1 MSYEINNDDI
11 KRFIVS
17 LDKAIKFSYAT
28 NEANDQNFPKIL
40 LGESRDY
47 LDNEK
52 AKPYTR
58 PFVGLLLERRESASL
73 SDTKFF
79 SGMKQHGSI
88 SPSAS
93 AYTENDID
101 YFRKDNEFVLILRA
115 KSKKEIY
122 SCVQSI
128 EKIFLV
134 PELKKILDCE
144 LCIFVSSKEKREI
157 EDDFFVAEVKIHVRT
172 IVKKHAIDGAF
183 FDKINITYGSL
194 CRYYD
199 LSSQK
204 CTYSSIHGTKAERED
219 DADDI
224 QCYNQ
229 WCKDYLKQN

>member
-28 NEANDQNFPKIL
+28 NEVNDQNFPKIL

-101 YFRKDNEFVLILRA
+101 YFRKE
-115 KSKKEIY
+115 
-122 SCVQSI
+122 
-128 EKIFLV
+128 
-134 PELKKILDCE
+134 
-144 LCIFVSSKEKREI
+144 
-157 EDDFFVAEVKIHVRT
+157 
-172 IVKKHAIDGAF
+172 
-183 FDKINITYGSL
+183 
-194 CRYYD
+194 
-199 LSSQK
+199 
-204 CTYSSIHGTKAERED
+204 
-219 DADDI
+219 
-224 QCYNQ
+224 
-229 WCKDYLKQN
+229 

>member
-1 MSYEINNDDI
+1 MPRKFDI
-11 KRFIVS
+11 IRGIENAKLIHGNKYNYSLVEFI
-17 LDKAIKFSYAT
+17 
-28 NEANDQNFPKIL
+28 
-40 LGESRDY
+40 
-47 LDNEK
+47 
-52 AKPYTR
+52 
-58 PFVGLLLERRESASL
+58 
-73 SDTKFF
+73 
-79 SGMKQHGSI
+79 
-88 SPSAS
+88 
-93 AYTENDID
+93 
-101 YFRKDNEFVLILRA
+101 
-115 KSKKEIY
+115 
-122 SCVQSI
+122 
-128 EKIFLV
+128 
-134 PELKKILDCE
+134 
-144 LCIFVSSKEKREI
+144 SSKEKREI